1 MHVTYLIVPSAKQPI
16 LGQSVIASKLQLTLS
31 CRATWLHGY
40 YPFLL
45 SFRRKG
51 GMMAAVTIKN
61 TDKGR
66 STCAVVIN
74 PARQGQEHMCTGNHS
89 CKKAFAQPATA
100 THDSNSIGCN
110 HCSLDCK
117 TSLSATSAGASDAEH
132 SYWNL
137 GYKKTRSPSHT
148 VAKVNHSL
156 LAHDDK
162 ARTTSFAGSLQM
174 LPSYILRGKHSLP
187 QP

>member
-1 MHVTYLIVPSAKQPI
+1 M
-16 LGQSVIASKLQLTLS
+16 QSYM
-31 CRATWLHGY
+31 ATWLL
-40 YPFLL
+40 PLSTLL
-45 SFRRKG
+45 SKEGWHDGSGDQPKVCMKRPPLLPQRKTYPDDQRIP
-51 GMMAAVTIKN
+51 TIKN